1 MTETP
6 AWRTTSLCTTTAR
19 DFETA
24 YGGRW
29 PRCVSSMTIRHSMRR
44 ATILRRAS
52 CRRTIDLVNL
62 RRAGHSPDGRVP
74 DDLSMATAVQDLEA
88 PMGITGVPPVV
99 FCENNP
105 STGGTHGLGHIAEG
119 IG

>member
-1 MTETP
+1 
-6 AWRTTSLCTTTAR
+6 
-19 DFETA
+19 
-24 YGGRW
+24 
-29 PRCVSSMTIRHSMRR
+29 
-44 ATILRRAS
+44 
-52 CRRTIDLVNL
+52 
-62 RRAGHSPDGRVP
+62 
-74 DDLSMATAVQDLEA
+74 MATAVQDLEA